1 MLQVPTA
8 CRILRQSALTAS
20 RLCSLSLAGCS
31 DLGDLEVAL
40 TVQCLT
46 QLTLL
51 DVRGLNRMRSAALTA
66 IGSLAKLHTLD
77 LSMCDAA
84 VNDHSVVPL
93 SQSLALSKTIRK
105 VRATIR

>member
-1 MLQVPTA
+1 
-8 CRILRQSALTAS
+8 
-20 RLCSLSLAGCS
+20 
-31 DLGDLEVAL
+31 
-40 TVQCLT
+40 
-46 QLTLL
+46 
-51 DVRGLNRMRSAALTA
+51 MRSAALTA

-105 VRATIR
+105 VSATIR